1 MTSLRHAAHQ
11 AKKHKDFFQKL
22 FGTMISPGWNFV
34 TAAFVPLFKE
44 NDQLTVPC
52 NNCKPYAILN
62 ESSISLE
69 ERTITDMAKWLKQL
83 LQVETYPQEI
93 IKNDYDLLLAA
104 IIGYSS
110 LKESHK
116 LKLLIRGTDEYNA
129 SVEEALFMLTKK
141 QLDAVK
147 DLKSRMIIDGDF
159 GTGKTYIL
167 KEKAKECARKNKGS
181 KIIYLNLAT
190 AWTRIEDLQE
200 QKTVPSSFMDKLA
213 EYSFDKNEYPNIHVI
228 TLKDIASHFSHNGF
242 SIDGELKGAHTLAH
256 NQIISDFLKKN
267 PCDYLFIDELANEHA

>member
-129 SVEEALFMLTKK
+129 SVEEALLFLRRNSLML
-141 QLDAVK
+141 
-147 DLKSRMIIDGDF
+147 
-159 GTGKTYIL
+159 
-167 KEKAKECARKNKGS
+167 
-181 KIIYLNLAT
+181 
-190 AWTRIEDLQE
+190 
-200 QKTVPSSFMDKLA
+200 
-213 EYSFDKNEYPNIHVI
+213 
-228 TLKDIASHFSHNGF
+228 
-242 SIDGELKGAHTLAH
+242 
-256 NQIISDFLKKN
+256 
-267 PCDYLFIDELANEHA
+267 